1 MAPDSLASLDPA
13 DRAVA
18 EKIRDLLAA
27 KSDAIFANKNER
39 MAVDAF
45 YQSRNLAPLWLDRGV
60 ENARATA
67 EARAAAAK
75 TGELPLDYMLRIM
88 RDPKPSNTRR
98 DEMARTAA
106 PYLHPKIGV
115 TEFVAPP
122 RLGDDNEIRIVF
134 VDPQGRHVPFKP
146 PPELEAAATGP
157 NTPQQLDLDR
167 SEEDR
172 QLLTR

>member
-1 MAPDSLASLDPA
+1 VGGSSKAADPFLITDLADPESA
-13 DRAVA
+13 
-18 EKIRDLLAA
+18 LACLQA
-27 KSDAIFANKNER
+27 
-39 MAVDAF
+39 
-45 YQSRNLAPLWLDRGV
+45 
-60 ENARATA
+60 AR
-67 EARAAAAK
+67 
-75 TGELPLDYMLRIM
+75 
-88 RDPKPSNTRR
+88 
-98 DEMARTAA
+98 MARTAA